1 MAETKI
7 ITRTT
12 NIVDFEISKES
23 FDRAKKKIQDVGK
36 AWEKV
41 DQKVQSASRK
51 QLENNKAIIRANNL
65 EAKRLQAQNRLNAA
79 KEKERAISA
88 KTATQRKK
96 ETADQLRAESKLQRE
111 LGKRFA
117 GKRGPRQQ
125 LPTAAEMVPTVQ
137 GLINAHSP
145 ESKAN
150 AAKAAAQAMR
160 QAKKEEARLAREAGK
175 AEKRR
180 LDYARRRYLTIRS
193 EAFKIQNIEGLTNAE
208 RTEAIL
214 KMRRVADQQAKE
226 TLNAQETRF
235 ELRKITQEL
244 QKQARLRRRMASAG
258 AGGSRH
264 SANGGHSFGRRRG
277 LRGGAVAEGAEAG
290 IAARIPGPAAAAAV
304 AILALAGAAN
314 AATDAIRGAFERQQ
328 NYAGLREQGVSAT
341 DADAI
346 LLAANNKGAGISL
359 DKLQDQFV
367 DYLDKQGDL
376 SLGQWKTDK
385 QGNRTYSGGGELAD
399 VANLVESKKAGAGA
413 DVIKRLQSVDFKGYL
428 GYLRE
433 LQKTYKLTDG
443 EMTLFGELIDDGSK
457 TLRAFDQNGQIAADA
472 LKTVKNSS
480 LYLSDTQREQIQQ
493 LQNQLVG
500 LGNASNGLADNFTL
514 GFAETFNASGD
525 LKQAFENLSPMMKG
539 LGSAAGDLTNIFAS
553 VFNWLTDHIPG
564 LHKDNSPEG
573 VAAQYS
579 GSRTLDQRNHK
590 EGGFWSNM
598 WDNFTDNFKGG
609 EGSGFTSQAFLPEE
623 YRNGG
628 KRGQPIKVPDW
639 LPAVAPF
646 HDLAV
651 PPVPTFNPSKL
662 GNVSSV
668 QMPQT
673 VIVRQEPVQVN
684 VHVND
689 GEVKN
694 LVNATVD
701 DRERSHLNMM
711 TQGGQ

>member
-12 NIVDFEISKES
+12 NIVDFEVSKES

-51 QLENNKAIIRANNL
+51 QLENNRAIIQANNL

-111 LGKRFA
+111 LGKRFT
-117 GKRGPRQQ
+117 GQRGPRVRQP

-180 LDYARRRYLTIRS
+180 LDYARKRYLTIRS
-193 EAFKIQNIEGLTNAE
+193 EAFKIHNIEGLTNAE

-244 QKQARLRRRMASAG
+244 QKQARLRRRMANQRTHGGNFGGRSKGVTAG
-258 AGGSRH
+258 VGVG
-264 SANGGHSFGRRRG
+264 
-277 LRGGAVAEGAEAG
+277 
-290 IAARIPGPAAAAAV
+290 
-304 AILALAGAAN
+304 LAGAAG
-314 AATDAIRGAFERQQ
+314 AAAAGLLAVAGASMAVASTLRESFERQKQ
-328 NYAGLREQGVSAT
+328 YSGLKEQGVSAT

-346 LLAANNKGAGISL
+346 LLAANQKGAGISL

-367 DYLDKQGDL
+367 DYRDKVGDL

-385 QGNRTYSGGGELAD
+385 KGNRTYSGGGELAD
-399 VANLVESKKAGAGA
+399 VANLVESKQAGAGNA
-413 DVIKRLQSVDFKGYL
+413 VIKRLQSTDFKGYL
-428 GYLRE
+428 SYLRE
-433 LQKTYKLTDG
+433 LQKQYKLTDS
-443 EMTLFGELIDDGSK
+443 EMTLFGEFIDDGSK
-457 TLRAFDQNGQIAADA
+457 TLRAFDQNGQIASDA

-480 LYLSDTQREQIQQ
+480 LYLTDAQREQVGN
-493 LQNQLVG
+493 LQNSMML
-500 LGNASNGLADNFTL
+500 LGQASSGLADNFTL
-514 GFAETFNASGD
+514 GFAEAFNSSDELTKAMES
-525 LKQAFENLSPMMKG
+525 LAPVMEG
-539 LGSAAGDLTNIFAS
+539 LGRASADVLNSFVRLFGWLSHILPSVGGDGTAAGIKENYT
-553 VFNWLTDHIPG
+553 
-564 LHKDNSPEG
+564 
-573 VAAQYS
+573 
-579 GSRTLDQRNHK
+579 GSRDMTPKSEQPEK
-590 EGGFWSNM
+590 GFWGNLLDFDS
-598 WDNFTDNFKGG
+598 K
-609 EGSGFTSQAFLPEE
+609 AFLPQE
-623 YRNGG
+623 YGG
-628 KRGQPIKVPDW
+628 KAPNLPKPLQVPDN
-639 LPAVAPF
+639 LPALAPF
-646 HDLAV
+646 KDLKVTPA
-651 PPVPTFNPSKL
+651 PVPTFSPSSLTQSAVNAKA
-662 GNVSSV
+662 S
-668 QMPQT
+668 QQT
-673 VIVRQEPVQVN
+673 VVVKQEPLQVN
-684 VHVND
+684 VNVND
-689 GEVKN
+689 GKVKD

-701 DRERSHLNMM
+701 DRERDHLNMM
-711 TQGGQ
+711 TAGQM

>member
-12 NIVDFEISKES
+12 NVVDFDVSKAS
-23 FDRAKKKIQDVGK
+23 YDRAKKKIQDIGK
-36 AWEKV
+36 AWEKA
-41 DQKVQSASRK
+41 DKAQQSASRK
-51 QLENNKAIIRANNL
+51 QLENNKAIIQANNL
-65 EAKRLQAQNRLNAA
+65 EAKRLASQNRLNAA
-79 KEKERAISA
+79 KEKERSISA
-88 KTATQRKK
+88 KAATQRKK

-180 LDYARRRYLTIRS
+180 LDYARKRYLTIRS
-193 EAFKIQNIEGLTNAE
+193 EAYKIQNIEGLTNAE

-214 KMRRVADQQAKE
+214 KMRRVADQQQREA
-226 TLNAQETRF
+226 LNAQETCF

-244 QKQARLRRRMASAG
+244 QKQARLRRRMANQRTHGGNFG
-258 AGGSRH
+258 AGRK
-264 SANGGHSFGRRRG
+264 GGGFF
-277 LRGGAVAEGAEAG
+277 GGAALGGEGLEAG
-290 IAARIPGPAAAAAV
+290 LAARIPGPAAAASV
-304 AILALAGAAN
+304 AILALAAAAN
-314 AATDAIRGAFERQQ
+314 KAVDVIRGSLERQQ
-328 NYAGLREQGVSAT
+328 NYTGLKELGVSAT
-341 DADAI
+341 DADSI

-367 DYLDKQGDL
+367 DYKDKVGDL

-399 VANLVESKKAGAGA
+399 VANLVESKQAGAGTG
-413 DVIKRLQSVDFKGYL
+413 VIKRLQSVDFKGYL
-428 GYLRE
+428 SYLKQ
-433 LQKTYKLTDG
+433 LQKQYKLTDA

-457 TLRAFDQNGQIAADA
+457 TLRAFDQNGNIAADA
-472 LKTVKNSS
+472 LNTVKNSS
-480 LYLSDTQREQIQQ
+480 LYLTDAQREQIKG
-493 LQNQLVG
+493 LQNDLIG
-500 LGNASNGLADNFTL
+500 ISNASNGLADNFTL
-514 GFAETFNASGD
+514 GFAEAFSGSDD
-525 LKQAFENLSPMMKG
+525 LKEAFQDLAPVVKNLGETFGG
-539 LGSAAGDLTNIFAS
+539 LANDLAKAFKFLAQFVSGSEE
-553 VFNWLTDHIPG
+553 
-564 LHKDNSPEG
+564 NSPAAVAQREARKEDLFEG
-573 VAAQYS
+573 QHF
-579 GSRTLDQRNHK
+579 GS
-590 EGGFWSNM
+590 
-598 WDNFTDNFKGG
+598 FTDGFK
-609 EGSGFTSQAFLPEE
+609 SA
-623 YRNGG
+623 NGG
-628 KRGQPIKVPDW
+628 WFRAGELADVAKTNEPPIKVPDW
-639 LPAVAPF
+639 LPALAPF
-646 HDLAV
+646 KDLKVTPA
-651 PPVPTFNPSKL
+651 PVPTFNPSSLTQSAVNAKA
-662 GNVSSV
+662 S
-668 QMPQT
+668 QQT
-673 VIVRQEPVQVN
+673 VVVKQEPLQVN

-689 GEVKN
+689 GKVKD

>member
-1 MAETKI
+1 MASS
-7 ITRTT
+7 
-12 NIVDFEISKES
+12 NVIVTSTVNKVSFDVSKES
-23 FDRAKKKIQDVGK
+23 YDRAKKKIQDIGK
-36 AWEKV
+36 AWEKA
-41 DQKVQSASRK
+41 DKAQQSASRK
-51 QLENNKAIIRANNL
+51 QLENNKAIIQANNL
-65 EAKRLQAQNRLNAA
+65 EAKRLASQNRLNAA

-96 ETADQLRAESKLQRE
+96 ETADQLREETKLQRE

-117 GKRGPRQQ
+117 GQSGPRVRQQ

-160 QAKKEEARLAREAGK
+160 QSKKEEARLASEAGK

-180 LDYARRRYLTIRS
+180 LDYARKRYLTIRS
-193 EAFKIQNIEGLTNAE
+193 EAYKIQQIEGLTNAE

-244 QKQARLRRRMASAG
+244 QKQARLRRRMANQRTHGGNFGGRSKGVTAG
-258 AGGSRH
+258 VGVG
-264 SANGGHSFGRRRG
+264 
-277 LRGGAVAEGAEAG
+277 
-290 IAARIPGPAAAAAV
+290 
-304 AILALAGAAN
+304 LAGAAG
-314 AATDAIRGAFERQQ
+314 AAAAGLLAVAGASMAVASTLRESFERQKE
-328 NYAGLREQGVSAT
+328 YSGLKEQGVSAT

-346 LLAANNKGAGISL
+346 LLAANQKGAGISL

-399 VANLVESKKAGAGA
+399 VANLVESKQAGAGA

-428 GYLRE
+428 SYLRE

-480 LYLSDTQREQIQQ
+480 LYLTDAQREQVGN
-493 LQNQLVG
+493 LQSSMMV
-500 LGNASNGLADNFTL
+500 LGQASNGLADNFTL
-514 GFAETFNASGD
+514 GFAEAFNSSEEMTKAMESLAPVMEGLGRASADVLNSFVRLFGWLSHILPSVGGD
-525 LKQAFENLSPMMKG
+525 GTAAGIKESYTGSRDMTPKSEQPEKGFWENLFDFDSK
-539 LGSAAGDLTNIFAS
+539 
-553 VFNWLTDHIPG
+553 
-564 LHKDNSPEG
+564 
-573 VAAQYS
+573 
-579 GSRTLDQRNHK
+579 
-590 EGGFWSNM
+590 
-598 WDNFTDNFKGG
+598 
-609 EGSGFTSQAFLPEE
+609 AFLPQE
-623 YRNGG
+623 YGG
-628 KRGQPIKVPDW
+628 KAPNAPKPLQVPDN
-639 LPAVAPF
+639 LPALAPF
-646 HDLAV
+646 KDLKVTPA
-651 PPVPTFNPSKL
+651 PVPTFNPSSL
-662 GNVSSV
+662 AQSAVRPQN
-668 QMPQT
+668 QTQT
-673 VIVRQEPVQVN
+673 VVIDQKPLQVN
-684 VHVND
+684 VNVND
-689 GEVKN
+689 GKVKD
-694 LVNATVD
+694 LVNAEID
-701 DRERSHLNMM
+701 DRERGHMNML
-711 TQGGQ
+711 TTGQQ

>member
-12 NIVDFEISKES
+12 NVVDFDVSKES
-23 FDRAKKKIQDVGK
+23 YNRAKKKIEDIGK
-36 AWEKV
+36 AWEKA
-41 DQKVQSASRK
+41 DKAQQSASRK
-51 QLENNKAIIRANNL
+51 QLENNKAIIQANNL
-65 EAKRLQAQNRLNAA
+65 EAKRLASQNRLNAA

-193 EAFKIQNIEGLTNAE
+193 EAYKIQNIEGLTNAE

-244 QKQARLRRRMASAG
+244 QKQARLRRRMANQRTHGGNFGGRSKGVTAG
-258 AGGSRH
+258 VGVG
-264 SANGGHSFGRRRG
+264 
-277 LRGGAVAEGAEAG
+277 
-290 IAARIPGPAAAAAV
+290 
-304 AILALAGAAN
+304 LAGAAAS
-314 AATDAIRGAFERQQ
+314 AAAGLLAVAGASMAVASTLRESFERQKE
-328 NYAGLREQGVSAT
+328 YSGLKEQGVSAT

-346 LLAANNKGAGISL
+346 LLAANQKGAGISL

-367 DYLDKQGDL
+367 DYRDKVGDL

-385 QGNRTYSGGGELAD
+385 KGNRTYSGGGELAD
-399 VANLVESKKAGAGA
+399 VANLVESKQAGAGA
-413 DVIKRLQSVDFKGYL
+413 GVIKRLQSVDFKGYL
-428 GYLRE
+428 SYLRE
-433 LQKTYKLTDG
+433 LQKQYKLTDS
-443 EMTLFGELIDDGSK
+443 EMTLFGEFIDDGSK

-472 LKTVKNSS
+472 LRTVKNSS
-480 LYLSDTQREQIQQ
+480 LYLTDSQREQVGN
-493 LQNQLVG
+493 LQSSMMV
-500 LGNASNGLADNFTL
+500 LGQASSGLADNFTL
-514 GFAETFNASGD
+514 GFAEAFNSSDELTKAMESLAPVMEGLGRASADVLNSFVRLFGWLSHILPSVGGD
-525 LKQAFENLSPMMKG
+525 GTAAGIKESYTGSRDMIPKSEQPEKGFWENLFDFDSK
-539 LGSAAGDLTNIFAS
+539 
-553 VFNWLTDHIPG
+553 
-564 LHKDNSPEG
+564 
-573 VAAQYS
+573 
-579 GSRTLDQRNHK
+579 
-590 EGGFWSNM
+590 
-598 WDNFTDNFKGG
+598 
-609 EGSGFTSQAFLPEE
+609 AFLPQE
-623 YRNGG
+623 YGG
-628 KRGQPIKVPDW
+628 KAPNAPKPLQVPDS
-639 LPAVAPF
+639 LPALAPF
-646 HDLAV
+646 KDLKVNPA
-651 PPVPTFNPSKL
+651 PVPTFSPSSL
-662 GNVSSV
+662 TQSAVNARNS
-668 QMPQT
+668 QQT
-673 VIVRQEPVQVN
+673 VVVKQEPVQVQVN
-684 VHVND
+684 VND
-689 GEVKN
+689 GKVKD

-711 TQGGQ
+711 TAGHM

>member
-12 NIVDFEISKES
+12 NIVDFEVSKES

-51 QLENNKAIIRANNL
+51 QLENNRAIIQANNL

-111 LGKRFA
+111 LGKRFT
-117 GKRGPRQQ
+117 GQRGPRVRQP
-125 LPTAAEMVPTVQ
+125 LPTAAEMVPTLQ

-175 AEKRR
+175 AERRR
-180 LDYARRRYLTIRS
+180 LDYARKRYLTIRS
-193 EAFKIQNIEGLTNAE
+193 EAFKIHNIEGLTNAE

-244 QKQARLRRRMASAG
+244 QKQARLRRRMANQRTHGGNFGGRSKGVTAG
-258 AGGSRH
+258 VGVG
-264 SANGGHSFGRRRG
+264 
-277 LRGGAVAEGAEAG
+277 
-290 IAARIPGPAAAAAV
+290 
-304 AILALAGAAN
+304 LAGAAG
-314 AATDAIRGAFERQQ
+314 AAAAGLLAVAGASMAVASTLRESFERQKQ
-328 NYAGLREQGVSAT
+328 YSGLKEQGVSAT

-346 LLAANNKGAGISL
+346 LLAANQKGAGISL

-367 DYLDKQGDL
+367 DYRDKVGDL

-385 QGNRTYSGGGELAD
+385 KGNRTYSGGGELAD
-399 VANLVESKKAGAGA
+399 VANLVESKQAGAGNA
-413 DVIKRLQSVDFKGYL
+413 VIKRLQSTDFKGYL
-428 GYLRE
+428 SYLRE
-433 LQKTYKLTDG
+433 LQKQYKLTDS
-443 EMTLFGELIDDGSK
+443 EMTLFGEFIDDGSK
-457 TLRAFDQNGQIAADA
+457 TLRAFDQNGQIASDA

-480 LYLSDTQREQIQQ
+480 LYLTDAQREQVGN
-493 LQNQLVG
+493 LQSSMML
-500 LGNASNGLADNFTL
+500 LGQASSGLADNFTL
-514 GFAETFNASGD
+514 GFAEAFNSSDELTKAMESLAPVMEGLGRASADVLNSFVRLFGWLSHILPSVGGD
-525 LKQAFENLSPMMKG
+525 GTAAGIKESYTGSRDMTPKSEQPEKGFWENLFDFDSK
-539 LGSAAGDLTNIFAS
+539 
-553 VFNWLTDHIPG
+553 
-564 LHKDNSPEG
+564 
-573 VAAQYS
+573 
-579 GSRTLDQRNHK
+579 
-590 EGGFWSNM
+590 
-598 WDNFTDNFKGG
+598 
-609 EGSGFTSQAFLPEE
+609 AFLPQE
-623 YRNGG
+623 YGG
-628 KRGQPIKVPDW
+628 KAPNLPKPLQVPDN
-639 LPAVAPF
+639 LPALAPF
-646 HDLAV
+646 KDLKVTPA
-651 PPVPTFNPSKL
+651 PVPTFSPSSLTQSAVNAKA
-662 GNVSSV
+662 S
-668 QMPQT
+668 QQT
-673 VIVRQEPVQVN
+673 VVVKQEPLQVN
-684 VHVND
+684 VNVND
-689 GEVKN
+689 GKVKD

-701 DRERSHLNMM
+701 DRERDHLNMM
-711 TQGGQ
+711 TAGQM

>member
-12 NIVDFEISKES
+12 NVVDFDVSKES
-23 FDRAKKKIQDVGK
+23 YNRAKKKIEDIGK
-36 AWEKV
+36 AWEKA
-41 DQKVQSASRK
+41 DKAQQSASRK
-51 QLENNKAIIRANNL
+51 QLENNKAIIQANNL
-65 EAKRLQAQNRLNAA
+65 EAKRLASQNRLNAA

-193 EAFKIQNIEGLTNAE
+193 EAYKIQNIEGLTNAE

-244 QKQARLRRRMASAG
+244 QKQARLRRRMANQRTHGGNFGGRSKGVMAG
-258 AGGSRH
+258 VGVG
-264 SANGGHSFGRRRG
+264 
-277 LRGGAVAEGAEAG
+277 
-290 IAARIPGPAAAAAV
+290 
-304 AILALAGAAN
+304 LAGAAAS
-314 AATDAIRGAFERQQ
+314 AAAGLLAVAGASMAVASTLRESFERQKE
-328 NYAGLREQGVSAT
+328 YSGLKEQGVSAT

-346 LLAANNKGAGISL
+346 LLAANQKGAGISL

-367 DYLDKQGDL
+367 DYRDKVGDL

-385 QGNRTYSGGGELAD
+385 KGNRTYSGGGELAD
-399 VANLVESKKAGAGA
+399 VANLVESKQAGAGA
-413 DVIKRLQSVDFKGYL
+413 GVIKRLQSVDFKGYL
-428 GYLRE
+428 SYLRE
-433 LQKTYKLTDG
+433 LQKQYKLTDS
-443 EMTLFGELIDDGSK
+443 EMTLFGEFIDDGSK

-472 LKTVKNSS
+472 LRTVKNSS
-480 LYLSDTQREQIQQ
+480 LYLTDSQREQVGN
-493 LQNQLVG
+493 LQSSMMV
-500 LGNASNGLADNFTL
+500 LGQASSGLADNFTL
-514 GFAETFNASGD
+514 GFAEAFNSSDELTKAMESLAPVMEGLGRASADVLNSFVRLFGWLSHILPSVGGD
-525 LKQAFENLSPMMKG
+525 GTAAGIKESYTGSRDMIPKSEQPEKGFWENLFDFDSK
-539 LGSAAGDLTNIFAS
+539 
-553 VFNWLTDHIPG
+553 
-564 LHKDNSPEG
+564 
-573 VAAQYS
+573 
-579 GSRTLDQRNHK
+579 
-590 EGGFWSNM
+590 
-598 WDNFTDNFKGG
+598 
-609 EGSGFTSQAFLPEE
+609 AFLPQE
-623 YRNGG
+623 YGG
-628 KRGQPIKVPDW
+628 KAPNAPKPLQVPDS
-639 LPAVAPF
+639 LPALAPF
-646 HDLAV
+646 KDLKVNPA
-651 PPVPTFNPSKL
+651 PVPTFSPSSL
-662 GNVSSV
+662 TQSAVNARNS
-668 QMPQT
+668 QQT
-673 VIVRQEPVQVN
+673 VVVKQEPVQVQVN
-684 VHVND
+684 VND
-689 GEVKN
+689 GKVKD

-711 TQGGQ
+711 TAGHM

>member
-1 MAETKI
+1 MASS
-7 ITRTT
+7 
-12 NIVDFEISKES
+12 NVIVTSTVNKVSFDVSKES
-23 FDRAKKKIQDVGK
+23 YDRAKKKIQDIGK
-36 AWEKV
+36 AWEKA
-41 DQKVQSASRK
+41 DKAQQSASRK
-51 QLENNKAIIRANNL
+51 QLENNKAIIQANNL
-65 EAKRLQAQNRLNAA
+65 EAKRLASQNRLNAA

-125 LPTAAEMVPTVQ
+125 LPTAAEIVPTVQ

-193 EAFKIQNIEGLTNAE
+193 EAYKIQNIEGLTNAE

-244 QKQARLRRRMASAG
+244 QKQARLRRRMANQRTHGGNFGGRSKGVTAG
-258 AGGSRH
+258 VGVG
-264 SANGGHSFGRRRG
+264 
-277 LRGGAVAEGAEAG
+277 
-290 IAARIPGPAAAAAV
+290 
-304 AILALAGAAN
+304 LAGAAG
-314 AATDAIRGAFERQQ
+314 AAAAGLLAVVGASMAVASTLRESFERQKD
-328 NYAGLREQGVSAT
+328 YSGLKEQGVSAT

-346 LLAANNKGAGISL
+346 LLAANQKGAGISL

-399 VANLVESKKAGAGA
+399 VANLVESKQAGAGA

-428 GYLRE
+428 SYLRE

-480 LYLSDTQREQIQQ
+480 LYLTDAQREQVGN
-493 LQNQLVG
+493 LQSSMMV
-500 LGNASNGLADNFTL
+500 LGQASNGLADNFTL
-514 GFAETFNASGD
+514 GFAEAFNSSEEMTKAMESLAPVMEGLGRASADVLNSFVRLFGWLSHILPSVGGD
-525 LKQAFENLSPMMKG
+525 GTAAGIKESYTGSRDMTPKSEQPEKGFWENLFDFDSK
-539 LGSAAGDLTNIFAS
+539 
-553 VFNWLTDHIPG
+553 
-564 LHKDNSPEG
+564 
-573 VAAQYS
+573 
-579 GSRTLDQRNHK
+579 
-590 EGGFWSNM
+590 
-598 WDNFTDNFKGG
+598 
-609 EGSGFTSQAFLPEE
+609 AFLPQE
-623 YRNGG
+623 YGG
-628 KRGQPIKVPDW
+628 KAPNVPKPLQVPDN
-639 LPAVAPF
+639 LPALAPF
-646 HDLAV
+646 KDLKVTPA
-651 PPVPTFNPSKL
+651 PVPTFNL
-662 GNVSSV
+662 SSLAQSAV
-668 QMPQT
+668 RPQNQTQT
-673 VIVRQEPVQVN
+673 VVIDQKPLQVN
-684 VHVND
+684 VNVND
-689 GEVKN
+689 GKVKD
-694 LVNATVD
+694 LVNAEID
-701 DRERSHLNMM
+701 DRERGHMNML
-711 TQGGQ
+711 TTGQQ

>member
-1 MAETKI
+1 MASS
-7 ITRTT
+7 
-12 NIVDFEISKES
+12 NVIVTSTVNKVSFDVSKES
-23 FDRAKKKIQDVGK
+23 YDRAKKKIQDIGK
-36 AWEKV
+36 AWEKA
-41 DQKVQSASRK
+41 DKAQQSASRK
-51 QLENNKAIIRANNL
+51 QLENNKAIIQANNL
-65 EAKRLQAQNRLNAA
+65 EAKRLASQNRLNAA

-160 QAKKEEARLAREAGK
+160 KAKQEEARLASEAGK

-180 LDYARRRYLTIRS
+180 LDYARKRYLTIRS
-193 EAFKIQNIEGLTNAE
+193 EAYKIQQIEGLTNAE

-244 QKQARLRRRMASAG
+244 QKQARLRRRMANQRTHGGNFGGRSKGVTAG
-258 AGGSRH
+258 VGVG
-264 SANGGHSFGRRRG
+264 
-277 LRGGAVAEGAEAG
+277 
-290 IAARIPGPAAAAAV
+290 
-304 AILALAGAAN
+304 LAGAAG
-314 AATDAIRGAFERQQ
+314 AAAAGLLAVAGASMAVASTLRESFERQKD
-328 NYAGLREQGVSAT
+328 YSGLKEQGVSAT

-346 LLAANNKGAGISL
+346 LLAANQKGAGISL

-399 VANLVESKKAGAGA
+399 VANLVESKQAGAGA

-428 GYLRE
+428 SYLRE

-480 LYLSDTQREQIQQ
+480 LYLTDAQREQVGN
-493 LQNQLVG
+493 LQSSMMV
-500 LGNASNGLADNFTL
+500 LGQASNGLADNFTL
-514 GFAETFNASGD
+514 GFAEAFNSSEEMTKAMESLAPVMEGLGRASADVLNSFVRLFGWLSHILPSVGGD
-525 LKQAFENLSPMMKG
+525 GTAAGIKESYTGSRDMTPKSEQPEKGFWENLFDFDSK
-539 LGSAAGDLTNIFAS
+539 
-553 VFNWLTDHIPG
+553 
-564 LHKDNSPEG
+564 
-573 VAAQYS
+573 
-579 GSRTLDQRNHK
+579 
-590 EGGFWSNM
+590 
-598 WDNFTDNFKGG
+598 
-609 EGSGFTSQAFLPEE
+609 AFLPQE
-623 YRNGG
+623 YGG
-628 KRGQPIKVPDW
+628 KAPNAPKPLQVPDN
-639 LPAVAPF
+639 LPALAPF
-646 HDLAV
+646 KDLKVTPA
-651 PPVPTFNPSKL
+651 PVPTFNPSSL
-662 GNVSSV
+662 AQSAVRPQN
-668 QMPQT
+668 QTQT
-673 VIVRQEPVQVN
+673 VVIDQKPLQVN
-684 VHVND
+684 VNVND
-689 GEVKN
+689 GKVKD
-694 LVNATVD
+694 LVNAEID
-701 DRERSHLNMM
+701 DRERGHMNML
-711 TQGGQ
+711 TTGQQ

>member
-12 NIVDFEISKES
+12 NIVDFEVSKES

-51 QLENNKAIIRANNL
+51 QLENNRAIIQANNL

-111 LGKRFA
+111 LGKRFT
-117 GKRGPRQQ
+117 GQRGPRVRQP
-125 LPTAAEMVPTVQ
+125 LPTAAEMVPTLQ

-175 AEKRR
+175 AERRR
-180 LDYARRRYLTIRS
+180 LDYARKRYLTIRS
-193 EAFKIQNIEGLTNAE
+193 EAFKIHNIEGLTNAE

-244 QKQARLRRRMASAG
+244 QKQARLRRRMANQRTHGGNFGGRSKGVTAG
-258 AGGSRH
+258 VGVG
-264 SANGGHSFGRRRG
+264 
-277 LRGGAVAEGAEAG
+277 
-290 IAARIPGPAAAAAV
+290 
-304 AILALAGAAN
+304 LAGAAG
-314 AATDAIRGAFERQQ
+314 AAAAGLLAVAGASMAVASTLRESFERQKQ
-328 NYAGLREQGVSAT
+328 YSGLKEQGVSAK

-346 LLAANNKGAGISL
+346 LLAANQKGAGISL

-367 DYLDKQGDL
+367 DYRDKVGDL

-385 QGNRTYSGGGELAD
+385 KGNRTYSGGGELAD
-399 VANLVESKKAGAGA
+399 VANLVESKQAGAGNA
-413 DVIKRLQSVDFKGYL
+413 VIKRLQSTDFKGYL
-428 GYLRE
+428 SYLRE
-433 LQKTYKLTDG
+433 LQKQYKLTDS
-443 EMTLFGELIDDGSK
+443 EMTLFGEFIDDGSK
-457 TLRAFDQNGQIAADA
+457 TLRAFDQNGQIASDA

-480 LYLSDTQREQIQQ
+480 LYLTDAQREQVGN
-493 LQNQLVG
+493 LQSSMML
-500 LGNASNGLADNFTL
+500 LGQASSGLADNFTL
-514 GFAETFNASGD
+514 GFAEAFNSSDELTKAMESLAPVMEGLGRASADVLNSFVRLFGWLSHILPSVGGD
-525 LKQAFENLSPMMKG
+525 GTAAGIKESYTGSRDMTPKSEQPEKGFWENLFDFDSK
-539 LGSAAGDLTNIFAS
+539 
-553 VFNWLTDHIPG
+553 
-564 LHKDNSPEG
+564 
-573 VAAQYS
+573 
-579 GSRTLDQRNHK
+579 
-590 EGGFWSNM
+590 
-598 WDNFTDNFKGG
+598 
-609 EGSGFTSQAFLPEE
+609 AFLPQE
-623 YRNGG
+623 YGG
-628 KRGQPIKVPDW
+628 KAPNLPKPLQVPDN
-639 LPAVAPF
+639 LPALAPF
-646 HDLAV
+646 KDLKVTPA
-651 PPVPTFNPSKL
+651 PVPTFSPSSLTQSAVNAKA
-662 GNVSSV
+662 S
-668 QMPQT
+668 QQT
-673 VIVRQEPVQVN
+673 VVVKQEPLQVN
-684 VHVND
+684 VNVND
-689 GEVKN
+689 GKVKD

-701 DRERSHLNMM
+701 DRERDHLNMM
-711 TQGGQ
+711 TAGQM

>member
-1 MAETKI
+1 MASS
-7 ITRTT
+7 
-12 NIVDFEISKES
+12 NVIVTSTVNKVSFDVSKES
-23 FDRAKKKIQDVGK
+23 YDRAKKKIQDIGK
-36 AWEKV
+36 AWEKA
-41 DQKVQSASRK
+41 DKAQQSASRK
-51 QLENNKAIIRANNL
+51 QLENNKAIIQANNL
-65 EAKRLQAQNRLNAA
+65 EAKRLASQNRLNAA

-96 ETADQLRAESKLQRE
+96 ETADQLREETKLQRE

-117 GKRGPRQQ
+117 GQSGPRVRQQ

-160 QAKKEEARLAREAGK
+160 QSKKEEARLASEAGK

-180 LDYARRRYLTIRS
+180 LDYARKRYLTIRS
-193 EAFKIQNIEGLTNAE
+193 EAYKIQQIEGLTNAE

-244 QKQARLRRRMASAG
+244 QKQARLRRRMANQRTHGGNFGGRSKGVTAG
-258 AGGSRH
+258 VGVG
-264 SANGGHSFGRRRG
+264 
-277 LRGGAVAEGAEAG
+277 
-290 IAARIPGPAAAAAV
+290 
-304 AILALAGAAN
+304 LAGAAG
-314 AATDAIRGAFERQQ
+314 AAAAGLLAVAGASMAVASTLRESFERQKE
-328 NYAGLREQGVSAT
+328 YSGLKEQGVSAT

-346 LLAANNKGAGISL
+346 LLAANQKGAGISL

-399 VANLVESKKAGAGA
+399 VANLVESKQAGAGA

-428 GYLRE
+428 SYLRE

-480 LYLSDTQREQIQQ
+480 LYLTDAQREQVGN
-493 LQNQLVG
+493 LQSSMMV
-500 LGNASNGLADNFTL
+500 LGQASNGLADNFTL
-514 GFAETFNASGD
+514 GFAEAFNSSEEMTKAMESLAPVMEGLGRASADVLNSFVRLFGWLSHILPSVGGD
-525 LKQAFENLSPMMKG
+525 GTAAGIKESYTGSRDMTPKSEQPEKGFWENLFDFDSK
-539 LGSAAGDLTNIFAS
+539 
-553 VFNWLTDHIPG
+553 
-564 LHKDNSPEG
+564 
-573 VAAQYS
+573 
-579 GSRTLDQRNHK
+579 
-590 EGGFWSNM
+590 
-598 WDNFTDNFKGG
+598 
-609 EGSGFTSQAFLPEE
+609 AFLPQE
-623 YRNGG
+623 YGG
-628 KRGQPIKVPDW
+628 KAPNAPKPLQVPDN
-639 LPAVAPF
+639 LPALAPF
-646 HDLAV
+646 KDLKVTPA
-651 PPVPTFNPSKL
+651 PVPTFNPSSL
-662 GNVSSV
+662 AQSAVRP
-668 QMPQT
+668 QYQTQT
-673 VIVRQEPVQVN
+673 VVIDQKPLQVN
-684 VHVND
+684 VNVND
-689 GEVKN
+689 GKVKD
-694 LVNATVD
+694 LVNAEID
-701 DRERSHLNMM
+701 DRERGHMNML
-711 TQGGQ
+711 TTGQQ

>member
-12 NIVDFEISKES
+12 NIVDFEVSKES

-51 QLENNKAIIRANNL
+51 QLENNRAIIQANNL

-111 LGKRFA
+111 LGKRFT
-117 GKRGPRQQ
+117 GQRGPRVRQP

-180 LDYARRRYLTIRS
+180 LDYARKRYLTIRS
-193 EAFKIQNIEGLTNAE
+193 EAFKIHNIEGLTNAE

-244 QKQARLRRRMASAG
+244 QKQARLRRRMANQRTHGGNFGGRSKGVTAG
-258 AGGSRH
+258 VGVG
-264 SANGGHSFGRRRG
+264 
-277 LRGGAVAEGAEAG
+277 
-290 IAARIPGPAAAAAV
+290 
-304 AILALAGAAN
+304 LAGAAG
-314 AATDAIRGAFERQQ
+314 AAAAGLLAVAGASMAVASTLRESFERQKQ
-328 NYAGLREQGVSAT
+328 YSGLKEQGVSAT

-346 LLAANNKGAGISL
+346 LLAANQKGAGISL

-367 DYLDKQGDL
+367 DYRDKVGDL

-385 QGNRTYSGGGELAD
+385 KGNRTYSGGGELAD
-399 VANLVESKKAGAGA
+399 VANLVESKQAGAGNA
-413 DVIKRLQSVDFKGYL
+413 VIKRLQSTDFKGYL
-428 GYLRE
+428 SYLRE
-433 LQKTYKLTDG
+433 LQKQYKLTDS
-443 EMTLFGELIDDGSK
+443 EMTLFGEFIDDGSK
-457 TLRAFDQNGQIAADA
+457 TLRAFDQNGQIASDA

-480 LYLSDTQREQIQQ
+480 LYLTDAQREQVGN
-493 LQNQLVG
+493 LQSSMML
-500 LGNASNGLADNFTL
+500 LGQASSGLADNFTF
-514 GFAETFNASGD
+514 GFAEAFNSSNELTKAMESLAPVMEGLGRASADVLNSFVRLFGWLSHILPSVGGD
-525 LKQAFENLSPMMKG
+525 GTSAGIKESYTGSRDMTPKSEQPEKGFWENL
-539 LGSAAGDLTNIFAS
+539 
-553 VFNWLTDHIPG
+553 
-564 LHKDNSPEG
+564 
-573 VAAQYS
+573 
-579 GSRTLDQRNHK
+579 LDFDSK
-590 EGGFWSNM
+590 
-598 WDNFTDNFKGG
+598 
-609 EGSGFTSQAFLPEE
+609 AFLPQE
-623 YRNGG
+623 YGG
-628 KRGQPIKVPDW
+628 KAPNLPKPLQVPDN
-639 LPAVAPF
+639 LPALAPF
-646 HDLAV
+646 KDLKVTPA
-651 PPVPTFNPSKL
+651 PVPTFSPSSLTQSAVNAKA
-662 GNVSSV
+662 S
-668 QMPQT
+668 QQT
-673 VIVRQEPVQVN
+673 VVVKQEPVQVQVN
-684 VHVND
+684 VND
-689 GEVKN
+689 SEVKN

-701 DRERSHLNMM
+701 DRERDHLNMM
-711 TQGGQ
+711 TAGQM

>member
-12 NIVDFEISKES
+12 NVVDFDVSKAS
-23 FDRAKKKIQDVGK
+23 YDRAKKKIEDIGK
-36 AWEKV
+36 AWEKA
-41 DQKVQSASRK
+41 DKAQQSASRK
-51 QLENNKAIIRANNL
+51 QLENNKAIIQANNL
-65 EAKRLQAQNRLNAA
+65 EAKRLASQNRLNAA

-150 AAKAAAQAMR
+150 TAKAAAQAMR
-160 QAKKEEARLAREAGK
+160 KAKQEEARLASEAGN

-180 LDYARRRYLTIRS
+180 LDYARKRYLTIRS
-193 EAFKIQNIEGLTNAE
+193 EAYKIQQIEGLTNAE

-244 QKQARLRRRMASAG
+244 QKQARLRRRVANVRTHGGNFG
-258 AGGSRH
+258 AGRK
-264 SANGGHSFGRRRG
+264 GGLF
-277 LRGGAVAEGAEAG
+277 GGAALSGEGLEAG
-290 IAARIPGPAAAAAV
+290 LAARIPGPAAAASV

-314 AATDAIRGAFERQQ
+314 KAVEVIRGSLERQQ
-328 NYAGLREQGVSAT
+328 NYTGLKELGVSAT

-367 DYLDKQGDL
+367 DYRDKVGDL
-376 SLGQWKTDK
+376 SLGQWKVNK
-385 QGNRTYSGGGELAD
+385 QGQRNYSGGGELGD
-399 VANLVESKKAGAGA
+399 VANLIESKKAGAGNA
-413 DVIKRLQSVDFKGYL
+413 VIKRLQSVDFKGYL
-428 GYLRE
+428 SYLRE
-433 LQKTYKLTDG
+433 LQKTYKLTDS

-472 LKTVKNSS
+472 LKTVKDSS
-480 LYLSDTQREQIQQ
+480 LYLTDAQREQIKG
-493 LQNQLVG
+493 LQNDLIG
-500 LGNASNGLADNFTL
+500 ISNASNGLADNFTL
-514 GFAETFNASGD
+514 GFAEAFSGSDD
-525 LKQAFENLSPMMKG
+525 LKEAFQDLAPVVKNLGETFGG
-539 LGSAAGDLTNIFAS
+539 LANDLAKAFKFLAQFVSGSET
-553 VFNWLTDHIPG
+553 
-564 LHKDNSPEG
+564 NSPAA
-573 VAAQYS
+573 VAQRKARKEDLFS
-579 GSRTLDQRNHK
+579 GQHFGS
-590 EGGFWSNM
+590 
-598 WDNFTDNFKGG
+598 FTDGFK
-609 EGSGFTSQAFLPEE
+609 SA
-623 YRNGG
+623 NGG
-628 KRGQPIKVPDW
+628 WFRAGELSDVAKTNEPPIKVPDW
-639 LPAVAPF
+639 LPALAPF
-646 HDLAV
+646 KDLAV
-651 PPVPTFNPSKL
+651 PPVPTFNASKL

-701 DRERSHLNMM
+701 DRERQSFNML
-711 TQGGQ
+711 TQGQ

>member
-12 NIVDFEISKES
+12 NIVDFKVSKES

-51 QLENNKAIIRANNL
+51 QLENNKAIIQANNL

-79 KEKERAISA
+79 KEKERSISA

-117 GKRGPRQQ
+117 GQNTLRGPRVRQP
-125 LPTAAEMVPTVQ
+125 LPTAAEMVPAVQ

-244 QKQARLRRRMASAG
+244 QKQARLRRRMANQRTHGGNFG
-258 AGGSRH
+258 AGRK
-264 SANGGHSFGRRRG
+264 GGGFF
-277 LRGGAVAEGAEAG
+277 GGAALTGEGVAFGIGRVLSGPTA
-290 IAARIPGPAAAAAV
+290 IAAGGLLAFAAV
-304 AILALAGAAN
+304 AHKTAEVLR
-314 AATDAIRGAFERQQ
+314 DSFERQRDYTALKD
-328 NYAGLREQGVSAT
+328 NGVSST
-341 DADAI
+341 NADAI
-346 LLAANNKGAGISL
+346 VLAANSRGADLSL
-359 DKLQDQFV
+359 DKLNQQLI
-367 DYLDKQGDL
+367 DYRDKQGDL
-376 SLGQWKTDK
+376 SLGQFKTDK
-385 QGNRTYSGGGELAD
+385 QGNRTYSGGGELSD
-399 VANLVESKKAGAGA
+399 VINLVESKQKGAGEK
-413 DVIKRLQSVDFKGYL
+413 VLKRLQSVDFVGYL
-428 GYLRE
+428 SYLRE
-433 LQKTYKLTDG
+433 LQKQYKLTTG
-443 EMTLFGELIDDGSK
+443 ELTLFGEFIDDGSK
-457 TLRAFDQNGQIAADA
+457 TLKAFDENGQIAADA
-472 LKTVKNSS
+472 LNSVKNSS
-480 LYLSDTQREQIQQ
+480 LYLNDAQREQIKQ
-493 LQNQLVG
+493 LQGDFMVISK
-500 LGNASNGLADNFTL
+500 AADGLADNFTL
-514 GFAETFNASGD
+514 GFADSFSSSKE
-525 LKQAFENLSPMMKG
+525 LQQAFENLTPVVHLLGNVAGDVANLMAHAFKWLTSLLPDLNQENTPAEKAEHYTGSSNPTQRTHTEGGLFHNAWETLKDNFRDGGKG
-539 LGSAAGDLTNIFAS
+539 LNITPDS
-553 VFNWLTDHIPG
+553 
-564 LHKDNSPEG
+564 
-573 VAAQYS
+573 YS
-579 GSRTLDQRNHK
+579 GKNTQK
-590 EGGFWSNM
+590 QGI
-598 WDNFTDNFKGG
+598 T
-609 EGSGFTSQAFLPEE
+609 
-623 YRNGG
+623 
-628 KRGQPIKVPDW
+628 VPDW

-651 PPVPTFNPSKL
+651 KPVPTFDHSKL

-673 VIVRQEPVQVN
+673 VVVKQEPLQINVKVQDGQVKDLIRSEIE
-684 VHVND
+684 HND
-689 GEVKN
+689 Q
-694 LVNATVD
+694 AA
-701 DRERSHLNMM
+701 LNML
-711 TQGGQ
+711 TAGQQ

>member
-12 NIVDFEISKES
+12 NVVDFEVSKES
-23 FDRAKKKIQDVGK
+23 YNRAKKKIEDMGK

-41 DQKVQSASRK
+41 DQKVKSASRK
-51 QLENNKAIIRANNL
+51 QLESNKAIIQANNL
-65 EAKRLQAQNRLNAA
+65 EAKRLQSQNRLNAA

-117 GKRGPRQQ
+117 GQNTLRGPRVRQP
-125 LPTAAEMVPTVQ
+125 LPTAAEMVPAVQ

-244 QKQARLRRRMASAG
+244 QKQARLRRRMANQRTHGGNFGGRSEGVTAG
-258 AGGSRH
+258 VGVG
-264 SANGGHSFGRRRG
+264 
-277 LRGGAVAEGAEAG
+277 
-290 IAARIPGPAAAAAV
+290 
-304 AILALAGAAN
+304 LAGAAG
-314 AATDAIRGAFERQQ
+314 AAGLLAVAGASIAVASTLRESFERQKQ
-328 NYAGLREQGVSAT
+328 YSGLKEQGVSAT

-346 LLAANNKGAGISL
+346 LLAANRKGAGISL

-367 DYLDKQGDL
+367 DYRDKVGDL

-385 QGNRTYSGGGELAD
+385 KGNRTYSGGGELAD
-399 VANLVESKKAGAGA
+399 VANLVESKQAGAGNA
-413 DVIKRLQSVDFKGYL
+413 VIKRLQSTDFKGYL
-428 GYLRE
+428 SYLRE
-433 LQKTYKLTDG
+433 LQKQYKLTDA
-443 EMTLFGELIDDGSK
+443 EMTLFGEFIDDGSK
-457 TLRAFDQNGQIAADA
+457 TLRAFDQNGQIASDA

-480 LYLSDTQREQIQQ
+480 LYLTDAQREQVGN
-493 LQNQLVG
+493 LQSSMML
-500 LGNASNGLADNFTL
+500 LGQASNGLADNFTL
-514 GFAETFNASGD
+514 GFAEAFNSSEEMTKAMESLAPVMEGLGRASADVLNSFVRLFGWLSHILPSVGGD
-525 LKQAFENLSPMMKG
+525 GTAAGIKESYTGSRDMTPKSEQPEKGFWENLFDFDSK
-539 LGSAAGDLTNIFAS
+539 
-553 VFNWLTDHIPG
+553 
-564 LHKDNSPEG
+564 
-573 VAAQYS
+573 
-579 GSRTLDQRNHK
+579 
-590 EGGFWSNM
+590 
-598 WDNFTDNFKGG
+598 
-609 EGSGFTSQAFLPEE
+609 AFLPQE
-623 YRNGG
+623 YGG
-628 KRGQPIKVPDW
+628 KAPNAPKPLQVPDN
-639 LPAVAPF
+639 LPALAPF
-646 HDLAV
+646 KDLKVTPA
-651 PPVPTFNPSKL
+651 PVPTFNPSSL
-662 GNVSSV
+662 AQSAVRPQN
-668 QMPQT
+668 QTQT
-673 VIVRQEPVQVN
+673 VVIDQKPLQVN
-684 VHVND
+684 VNVND
-689 GEVKN
+689 GKVKD
-694 LVNATVD
+694 LVNAEID
-701 DRERSHLNMM
+701 DRERGHMNML
-711 TQGGQ
+711 TTGQQ

>member
-12 NIVDFEISKES
+12 NIVDFEVSKES

-51 QLENNKAIIRANNL
+51 QLENNRAIIQANNL

-111 LGKRFA
+111 LGKRFT
-117 GKRGPRQQ
+117 GQRGPRVRQP

-193 EAFKIQNIEGLTNAE
+193 EAYKIQNIEGLTNAE

-214 KMRRVADQQAKE
+214 KMRRVADQQQRE

-244 QKQARLRRRMASAG
+244 QKQARLRRRMANQRTDGGNFGGRSKGVTAG
-258 AGGSRH
+258 VGVG
-264 SANGGHSFGRRRG
+264 
-277 LRGGAVAEGAEAG
+277 
-290 IAARIPGPAAAAAV
+290 
-304 AILALAGAAN
+304 LAGAAG
-314 AATDAIRGAFERQQ
+314 AAAAGLLAVAGASMAVASTLRESFERQKQ
-328 NYAGLREQGVSAT
+328 YSGLKEQGVSAT

-346 LLAANNKGAGISL
+346 LLAANQKGAGISL

-367 DYLDKQGDL
+367 DYRDKVGDL

-385 QGNRTYSGGGELAD
+385 KGNRTYSGGGELAD
-399 VANLVESKKAGAGA
+399 VANLVESKQAGAGNA
-413 DVIKRLQSVDFKGYL
+413 VIKRLQSTDFKGYL
-428 GYLRE
+428 SYLRE
-433 LQKTYKLTDG
+433 IQKQYKLTDS
-443 EMTLFGELIDDGSK
+443 EMTLFGEFIDDGSK
-457 TLRAFDQNGQIAADA
+457 TLRAFDQNGQIASDA

-480 LYLSDTQREQIQQ
+480 LYLTDAQREQVGN
-493 LQNQLVG
+493 LQSSMML
-500 LGNASNGLADNFTL
+500 LGQASSGLADNFTF
-514 GFAETFNASGD
+514 GFAEAFNSSNELTKAMES
-525 LKQAFENLSPMMKG
+525 LAPVMEG
-539 LGSAAGDLTNIFAS
+539 LGRASADVLNSFVRLFGWLSHIIPSVGGDGTAAGIKENYT
-553 VFNWLTDHIPG
+553 
-564 LHKDNSPEG
+564 
-573 VAAQYS
+573 
-579 GSRTLDQRNHK
+579 GSRDMTPKSEQPEK
-590 EGGFWSNM
+590 GFWGNLLDFDS
-598 WDNFTDNFKGG
+598 K
-609 EGSGFTSQAFLPEE
+609 AFLPQE
-623 YRNGG
+623 YGG
-628 KRGQPIKVPDW
+628 KAPNLPKPLQVPDN
-639 LPAVAPF
+639 LPALAPF
-646 HDLAV
+646 KDLKV
-651 PPVPTFNPSKL
+651 TPSPVPTFSPSSLTQSAVNAKA
-662 GNVSSV
+662 S
-668 QMPQT
+668 QQT
-673 VIVRQEPVQVN
+673 VVVKQEPLQVN
-684 VHVND
+684 VNVND
-689 GEVKN
+689 GKVKD

-701 DRERSHLNMM
+701 DRERDHLNMM
-711 TQGGQ
+711 TAGQM

>member
-12 NIVDFEISKES
+12 NVVDFDVSKAS
-23 FDRAKKKIQDVGK
+23 YDRAKKKIEDIGK
-36 AWEKV
+36 AWEKA
-41 DQKVQSASRK
+41 DKAQQSASRK
-51 QLENNKAIIRANNL
+51 QLENNKAIIQANNL
-65 EAKRLQAQNRLNAA
+65 EAKRLASQNRLNAA

-160 QAKKEEARLAREAGK
+160 KAKQEEARLASEAGK

-180 LDYARRRYLTIRS
+180 LDYARKRYLTIRS
-193 EAFKIQNIEGLTNAE
+193 EAYKIQQIEGLTNAE

-244 QKQARLRRRMASAG
+244 QKQARLRRRMANQRTHGGNFGGRSKGVTAG
-258 AGGSRH
+258 VGVG
-264 SANGGHSFGRRRG
+264 
-277 LRGGAVAEGAEAG
+277 
-290 IAARIPGPAAAAAV
+290 
-304 AILALAGAAN
+304 LAGAAG
-314 AATDAIRGAFERQQ
+314 AAAAGLLAVAGASMAVASTLRESFERQKD
-328 NYAGLREQGVSAT
+328 YSGLKEQGVSAT

-346 LLAANNKGAGISL
+346 LLAVNQKGAGISL

-399 VANLVESKKAGAGA
+399 VANLVESKQAGAGA

-428 GYLRE
+428 SYLRE

-480 LYLSDTQREQIQQ
+480 LYLTDAQREQVGN
-493 LQNQLVG
+493 LQSSMMV
-500 LGNASNGLADNFTL
+500 LGQASNGLADNFTL
-514 GFAETFNASGD
+514 GFAEAFNSSEEMTKAMESLAPVMEGLGRASADVLNSFVRLFGWLSHILPSVGGD
-525 LKQAFENLSPMMKG
+525 GTAAGIKESYTGSRDMTPKSEQPEKGFWENLFDFDSK
-539 LGSAAGDLTNIFAS
+539 
-553 VFNWLTDHIPG
+553 
-564 LHKDNSPEG
+564 
-573 VAAQYS
+573 
-579 GSRTLDQRNHK
+579 
-590 EGGFWSNM
+590 
-598 WDNFTDNFKGG
+598 
-609 EGSGFTSQAFLPEE
+609 AFLPQK
-623 YRNGG
+623 YGG
-628 KRGQPIKVPDW
+628 KAPNAPKPLQVPDN
-639 LPAVAPF
+639 LPALAPF
-646 HDLAV
+646 KDLKVTPA
-651 PPVPTFNPSKL
+651 PVPTFNPSSL
-662 GNVSSV
+662 AQSAVRPQN
-668 QMPQT
+668 QTQT
-673 VIVRQEPVQVN
+673 VVIDQKPLQVN
-684 VHVND
+684 VNVND
-689 GEVKN
+689 GKVKD
-694 LVNATVD
+694 LVNAEID
-701 DRERSHLNMM
+701 DRERGHMNML
-711 TQGGQ
+711 TTGQQ

>member
-12 NIVDFEISKES
+12 NIVDFQIRKES
-23 FDRAKKKIQDVGK
+23 FERAKKKIQDIGK
-36 AWEKV
+36 AWEKA
-41 DQKVQSASRK
+41 DKAQQSASRK
-51 QLENNKAIIRANNL
+51 QLENNKAIIQANNL
-65 EAKRLQAQNRLNAA
+65 EAKRLASQNRLNAA

-150 AAKAAAQAMR
+150 AAQAAAQAMR

-193 EAFKIQNIEGLTNAE
+193 EAYKIQNIEGLTNAE

-244 QKQARLRRRMASAG
+244 QKQARLRRRMANQRTH
-258 AGGSRH
+258 GGNFGGGGRH
-264 SANGGHSFGRRRG
+264 SGRGSNG
-277 LRGGAVAEGAEAG
+277 VTAG
-290 IAARIPGPAAAAAV
+290 VGV
-304 AILALAGAAN
+304 GLAGAAGAAAAGLLAVAGASMAV
-314 AATDAIRGAFERQQ
+314 AATLRESFERQKD
-328 NYAGLREQGVSAT
+328 YSGLKEQGVSAT

-346 LLAANNKGAGISL
+346 LLAANQKGAGISL

-385 QGNRTYSGGGELAD
+385 KGNRTYSGGGELAD
-399 VANLVESKKAGAGA
+399 VANLIESKKAGAGA

-493 LQNQLVG
+493 LQNQLIG

-564 LHKDNSPEG
+564 LHKDSSPEG

-598 WDNFTDNFKGG
+598 WDNFTDNLKGG

-628 KRGQPIKVPDW
+628 KREQPIKVPDW

-651 PPVPTFNPSKL
+651 PPVPTFDHSKL

-673 VIVRQEPVQVN
+673 VIVRQEPLQVN

-701 DRERSHLNMM
+701 DRERQNLNMM
-711 TQGGQ
+711 ATGQQ

>member
-12 NIVDFEISKES
+12 NVVDFDVSKAS
-23 FDRAKKKIQDVGK
+23 YDRAKKKIEDIGK
-36 AWEKV
+36 AWEKA
-41 DQKVQSASRK
+41 DKAQQSASRK
-51 QLENNKAIIRANNL
+51 QLENNKAIIQANNL
-65 EAKRLQAQNRLNAA
+65 EAKRLASQNRLNAA

-160 QAKKEEARLAREAGK
+160 KAKQEEARLASEAGK

-180 LDYARRRYLTIRS
+180 LDYARKRYLTIRS
-193 EAFKIQNIEGLTNAE
+193 EAYKIQQIEGLTNAE

-244 QKQARLRRRMASAG
+244 QKQARLRRRVANVRTHGGNFG
-258 AGGSRH
+258 AGRK
-264 SANGGHSFGRRRG
+264 GGLF
-277 LRGGAVAEGAEAG
+277 GGAALSGEGLEAG
-290 IAARIPGPAAAAAV
+290 LAARIPGPAAAASV

-314 AATDAIRGAFERQQ
+314 KAVEVIRGSLERQQ
-328 NYAGLREQGVSAT
+328 NYTGLKELGVSAT

-367 DYLDKQGDL
+367 DYRDKVGDL
-376 SLGQWKTDK
+376 SLGQWKVNK
-385 QGNRTYSGGGELAD
+385 QGQRNYSGGGELGD
-399 VANLVESKKAGAGA
+399 VANLIESKKAGAGNA
-413 DVIKRLQSVDFKGYL
+413 VIKRLQSVDFKGYL
-428 GYLRE
+428 SYLRE
-433 LQKTYKLTDG
+433 LQKTYKLTDS

-472 LKTVKNSS
+472 LKTVKDSS
-480 LYLSDTQREQIQQ
+480 LYLTDAQREQIKG
-493 LQNQLVG
+493 LQNDLIG
-500 LGNASNGLADNFTL
+500 ISNASNGLADNFTL
-514 GFAETFNASGD
+514 GFAEAFSGSDD
-525 LKQAFENLSPMMKG
+525 LKEAFQDLAPVVKNLGETFGG
-539 LGSAAGDLTNIFAS
+539 LANDLAKAFKFLAQFVSGSET
-553 VFNWLTDHIPG
+553 
-564 LHKDNSPEG
+564 NSPAA
-573 VAAQYS
+573 VAQRKARKEDLFS
-579 GSRTLDQRNHK
+579 GQHFGS
-590 EGGFWSNM
+590 
-598 WDNFTDNFKGG
+598 FTDGFK
-609 EGSGFTSQAFLPEE
+609 SA
-623 YRNGG
+623 NGG
-628 KRGQPIKVPDW
+628 WFRAGELSDVAKTNEPPIKVPDW
-639 LPAVAPF
+639 LPALAPF
-646 HDLAV
+646 KDLAV
-651 PPVPTFNPSKL
+651 PPVPTFNASKL
-662 GNVSSV
+662 GNVPSV

-701 DRERSHLNMM
+701 DRERQSLNML
-711 TQGGQ
+711 TQGQ

>member
-12 NIVDFEISKES
+12 NIVDFKVSKES

-51 QLENNKAIIRANNL
+51 QLENNKAIIQANNL

-88 KTATQRKK
+88 KAANQRKK

-193 EAFKIQNIEGLTNAE
+193 EAYKIQNIEGLTNAE

-244 QKQARLRRRMASAG
+244 QKQARLRRRMATQRTHGGNFGGRSKGVTAG
-258 AGGSRH
+258 VGVG
-264 SANGGHSFGRRRG
+264 
-277 LRGGAVAEGAEAG
+277 
-290 IAARIPGPAAAAAV
+290 
-304 AILALAGAAN
+304 LAGAAG
-314 AATDAIRGAFERQQ
+314 AAAAGLLAVAGASMAVASTLRESFERQKQ
-328 NYAGLREQGVSAT
+328 YSGLKEQGVSAT

-346 LLAANNKGAGISL
+346 LLAANQKGAGISL

-367 DYLDKQGDL
+367 DYRDKVGDL

-385 QGNRTYSGGGELAD
+385 KGNRTYSGGGELAD
-399 VANLVESKKAGAGA
+399 VANLVESKQAGAGA
-413 DVIKRLQSVDFKGYL
+413 GVIKRLQSTDFKGYL

-433 LQKTYKLTDG
+433 LQKQYKLTDA
-443 EMTLFGELIDDGSK
+443 EMTLFGEFIDDGSK
-457 TLRAFDQNGQIAADA
+457 TLRAFDQNGQIASDA

-480 LYLSDTQREQIQQ
+480 LYLTDAQREQVGN
-493 LQNQLVG
+493 LQSSMML
-500 LGNASNGLADNFTL
+500 LGQASSGLADNFTL
-514 GFAETFNASGD
+514 GFAEAFNSSDELTKAMESLAPVMEGLGRASADVLNSFVRLFGWLSHILPSVGGD
-525 LKQAFENLSPMMKG
+525 GTAAGIKESYTGSRDMTPKSEQPEKGFWENLFDFDSK
-539 LGSAAGDLTNIFAS
+539 
-553 VFNWLTDHIPG
+553 
-564 LHKDNSPEG
+564 
-573 VAAQYS
+573 
-579 GSRTLDQRNHK
+579 
-590 EGGFWSNM
+590 
-598 WDNFTDNFKGG
+598 
-609 EGSGFTSQAFLPEE
+609 AFLPQE
-623 YRNGG
+623 YGG
-628 KRGQPIKVPDW
+628 KAPNLPKPLQVPDN
-639 LPAVAPF
+639 LPALAPF
-646 HDLAV
+646 KDLKVTPA
-651 PPVPTFNPSKL
+651 PVPTFSPSSLTQSAVNAKT
-662 GNVSSV
+662 SS
-668 QMPQT
+668 QT
-673 VIVRQEPVQVN
+673 VIVKQEPVQVN

-689 GEVKN
+689 GKVKD

-701 DRERSHLNMM
+701 DRERDHLNMM
-711 TQGGQ
+711 TAGQM